1 MILLNLLNIENK
13 DIVITKILIYDRT
26 RLIWSNR
33 KKKQYFL
40 HRNPKKK
47 FIDTDQKINRKYE
60 YLSTKKEHIHY
71 DMFAF
76 LLIFFR
82 VSFSEHPS
90 KVPPK

>member
-1 MILLNLLNIENK
+1 MNIDYK
-13 DIVITKILIYDRT
+13 HKYART
-26 RLIWSNR
+26 QLIWSN
-33 KKKQYFL
+33 KKTKQYFL
-40 HRNPKKK
+40 HQNPKKK

-82 VSFSEHPS
+82 VSISEHFP
-90 KVPPK
+90 KVAP